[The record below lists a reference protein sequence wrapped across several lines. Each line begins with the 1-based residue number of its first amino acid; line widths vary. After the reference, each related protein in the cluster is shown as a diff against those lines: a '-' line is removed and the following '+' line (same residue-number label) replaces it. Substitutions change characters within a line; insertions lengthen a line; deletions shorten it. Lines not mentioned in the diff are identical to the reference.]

1 MQDIEIKRGYEVLSD
16 NNVRFG
22 IRVINNSD
30 SAISDVE
37 ILLDYSD
44 SLFELSGNKVQKL
57 GNIPPTVPRTAKFIL
72 KPLGCIHKENIGA
85 TIIYKDHQWKKHTIE
100 MNPKEVHCVCP
111 FLKEKSIKRS
121 DFLTLSKSG
130 FFEERGVN
138 FEGITVEKLVEFIT
152 HTCKNRLYRV
162 DEFPI
167 ENGKIIYLAGDALG
181 EKAYYLLTAIVKEY
195 EGLAQVLL
203 RANSDKNYGLNG
215 F

>member
-1 MQDIEIKRGYEVLSD
+1 
-16 NNVRFG
+16 
-22 IRVINNSD
+22 
-30 SAISDVE
+30 
-37 ILLDYSD
+37 
-44 SLFELSGNKVQKL
+44 
-57 GNIPPTVPRTAKFIL
+57 
-72 KPLGCIHKENIGA
+72 
-85 TIIYKDHQWKKHTIE
+85 